1 MNLCFLCFLFP
12 QCRINRKD
20 NSLQPNGEGLEIAI
34 LLGRVSLHLRRLKA
48 ISCSSTTPGSIRT
61 KSDLKVNS
69 AKRNKYVWK
78 PALQSQPLLTH
89 FTHACECCDFTF
101 WHIKYLVKMETEAL
115 RRGKTVAG
123 LINWLLRWQTSII
136 QRSITLLAAWL
147 KPTGQISVLVLVVD
161 LNWLHLQNRSCA
173 FTSQC
178 IRHSAKAGFH
188 VFRQPKEKCSRV
200 CSV

>member
-1 MNLCFLCFLFP
+1 MDFRKKVVLFSKCFCFNVIIFNESMLFA

-34 LLGRVSLHLRRLKA
+34 LLGRVPLHLRRPKA

-69 AKRNKYVWK
+69 AKRNKYVWR
-78 PALQSQPLLTH
+78 PALQQQPLLTH

-123 LINWLLRWQTSII
+123 LIN
-136 QRSITLLAAWL
+136 
-147 KPTGQISVLVLVVD
+147 
-161 LNWLHLQNRSCA
+161 
-173 FTSQC
+173 
-178 IRHSAKAGFH
+178 
-188 VFRQPKEKCSRV
+188 
-200 CSV
+200 